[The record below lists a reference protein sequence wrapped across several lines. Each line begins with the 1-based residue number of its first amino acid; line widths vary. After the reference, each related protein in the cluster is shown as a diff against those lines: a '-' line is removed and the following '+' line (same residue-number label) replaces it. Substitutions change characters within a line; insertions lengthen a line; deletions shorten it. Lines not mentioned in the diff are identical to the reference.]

1 MLFKVVPLTNNV
13 IIQLNEIT
21 SMVTDKNSLKS
32 EDENFIKNV
41 FKKILEQG
49 EIYNVEEIESWFKN
63 EGSWK
68 NRNLITRI
76 TNMSHYIQQ
85 KYEQTNK
92 FNILNDEHSC
102 RCD

>member
-68 NRNLITRI
+68 NRNIITRI

-102 RCD
+102 SCD

>member
-1 MLFKVVPLTNNV
+1 MPLTNNV

-21 SMVTDKNSLKS
+21 TMITDKNSLKT
-32 EDENFIKNV
+32 EDENFIKSV

-49 EIYNVEEIESWFKN
+49 ESYNVEEIESWFKN

-68 NRNLITRI
+68 NMNLISRI

-85 KYEQTNK
+85 KYEQANK

-102 RCD
+102 SCD